1 MHEFYILNSMSDKN
15 EFCVGDLVMLVSEF
29 GHVIPEVG
37 CVLVLEKSTGY
48 PADMGETR
56 YPELIYTILMAGEV
70 EKKVSGSW
78 LTVCTSNSDILKIK
92 E

>member
-1 MHEFYILNSMSDKN
+1 MSDKS
-15 EFCVGDLVMLVSEF
+15 EFSVGDLVMLVSEF

-48 PADMGETR
+48 PADLGETTQ
-56 YPELIYTILMAGEV
+56 PELIYTVLLGGEV

-78 LTVCTSNSDILKIK
+78 LTECTSSSDILKIK
-92 E
+92 K